1 MKAAR
6 AFALMSA
13 VIASLAETPAWS
25 TERPLWELGA
35 GIGVLSLPH
44 YLGSDQQHTYALP
57 LPYFVYR
64 GKILKADRE
73 GTRAVLFESDRLD
86 FDVSGALMPPT
97 RSDDNDA
104 RRGMADLKPTVEL
117 GPNMN
122 FTLARGPAWKF
133 DLRLPVHGV
142 ATLES
147 NPRFI
152 GWSTTPKLNLDLVNV
167 ADSGW
172 NVGLVGAVSFATRN
186 VHGRIYDVAPADALP
201 DRPAYRTRGGYS
213 GAHLRVSLSRR
224 FESLW
229 AGVYVR
235 GDRIDGARYEASP
248 LVRQRGNVF
257 VGFAASWVFATSA
270 TMVDVPDLP

>member
-1 MKAAR
+1 LKAASWLMLLAGLATGFAGPDAR
-6 AFALMSA
+6 AADK
-13 VIASLAETPAWS
+13 
-25 TERPLWELGA
+25 PLWELGVGLGA
-35 GIGVLSLPH
+35 LSLPH

-73 GTRAVLFESDRLD
+73 GTRAVLFESDRID
-86 FDVSGALMPPT
+86 FDVSGSVMPPT
-97 RSDDNDA
+97 RSEDNDA
-104 RRGMADLKPTVEL
+104 RRGMADLKPTFEL
-117 GPNMN
+117 GPNLN
-122 FTLARGPAWKF
+122 LTLARGPAWKF
-133 DLRLPVHGV
+133 DLRVPVHGV

-147 NPRFI
+147 NPRFV
-152 GWSTTPKLNLDLVNV
+152 GWNATPRLNLDVANV
-167 ADSGW
+167 GGSGW
-172 NVGLVGAVSFATRN
+172 NVGLVGAVSFATRD
-186 VHGRIYDVAPADALP
+186 VHGRIYDVDPADALP
-201 DRPAYRTRGGYS
+201 DRPTYRARGGYS

-224 FESLW
+224 FESVW

>member
-1 MKAAR
+1 MRAAYHV
-6 AFALMSA
+6 AAAVLGMAALPAQA
-13 VIASLAETPAWS
+13 V
-25 TERPLWELGA
+25 ERPLWELGA

-86 FDVSGALMPPT
+86 FDVSGSVMPPT
-97 RSDDNDA
+97 RSEDNDA
-104 RRGMADLKPTVEL
+104 RRGMADLKPTFEL
-117 GPNMN
+117 GPNLN
-122 FTLARGPAWKF
+122 FTIARGPAWKF
-133 DLRLPVHGV
+133 DLRVPVHGV

-147 NPRFI
+147 NPRFV
-152 GWSTTPKLNLDLVNV
+152 GWTATPRLNLDLVNV
-167 ADSGW
+167 AGSRW
-172 NVGLVGAVSFATRN
+172 NVGLVGAVSFATRD
-186 VHGRIYDVAPADALP
+186 VHGRIYDVDPADVRP
-201 DRPAYRTRGGYS
+201 DRPAYRAGGGYS

-224 FESLW
+224 FDSVW
-229 AGVYVR
+229 AGVYLR
-235 GDRIDGARYEASP
+235 GDRIDGTRYEASP